1 MAGDS
6 IPLWRIL
13 WRYNADGFRV
23 MRMNKCRVAGSLE
36 GTAEPGETDEAVRAR
51 MMEAVVSFVRES
63 RSLTLT
69 IELSRMRNR
78 CRVHSSRG
86 RRQRHPMRDVR
97 RRNDFAVDA
106 PGARLTLEV
115 VEHKSHY
122 VSNCEKLE
130 ESSNMLPLR
139 SSPK

>member
-23 MRMNKCRVAGSLE
+23 TRMNKCRVAGRLQ
-36 GTAEPGETDEAVRAR
+36 GAAEPSETQEQVRAR

-69 IELSRMRNR
+69 IE
-78 CRVHSSRG
+78 
-86 RRQRHPMRDVR
+86 QDAEPMPRSQLTG
-97 RRNDFAVDA
+97 
-106 PGARLTLEV
+106 PGATA
-115 VEHKSHY
+115 
-122 VSNCEKLE
+122 SNA
-130 ESSNMLPLR
+130 
-139 SSPK
+139 